1 MRDTP
6 ITRLL
11 QCGQSVWL
19 DSISRRMLVSG
30 ELVSLIQEDGVSGV
44 GATTALLERCVAEG
58 SGYDDSIAF
67 LARGGL
73 SALQICERLLVE
85 DARTAADLLRP
96 VYELAEGGDGFVTLE
111 LSPHLAHDASGML
124 LEARRLW
131 DLVDRPNL
139 FVKIAGTQEGVEAL
153 RQLVGEGVNV
163 SVDPVF
169 SVPRYR
175 AVAKAYLD
183 GLSQRAA
190 RGLPLE
196 RVASVVGLPLGEIDR
211 LLEPFLARLARESE
225 SKRVLAEAPRGE
237 VAIALAKVLRGV
249 NREMHCNSR
258 YLALSAQGGKPQR
271 LVWVSPGSGEAS
283 ADLRYLEALIGPDTV
298 HVMPL
303 GLLAAYRE
311 HGRPASRLD
320 LGIQGA
326 LALLEHLRALG
337 VDLNRLAQE
346 LEDEGVER
354 LARPY
359 DSLLRNI
366 ELKRRG
372 ALGGGEAK
380 RV

>member
-44 GATTALLERCVAEG
+44 GGTTALLERCVAAG
-58 SGYDDSIAF
+58 SDYDDSIAL
-67 LARGGL
+67 LARRGL
-73 SALQICERLLVE
+73 SSPQICETLLVE
-85 DARTAADLLRP
+85 DVRTAADLLRP
-96 VYELAEGGDGFVTLE
+96 VYELAQGSDGFVTLE

-139 FVKIAGTQEGVEAL
+139 FIRIMGSLEGVTAL

-169 SVPRYR
+169 SAPRYR
-175 AVAKAYLD
+175 AVAQAYLD

-196 RVASVVGLPLGEIDR
+196 RVASVVGLPLGQVDR
-211 LLEPFLARLARESE
+211 VLEPLLARLARESAGE
-225 SKRVLAEAPRGE
+225 MVPAEALKGE
-237 VAIALAKVLRGV
+237 VAIALAKMLRGV
-249 NREMHCNSR
+249 NREMHVSGR
-258 YLALSAQGGKPQR
+258 YLALAARGGKPQR
-271 LVWVSPGSGEAS
+271 LVWVSPSSRDVS
-283 ADLRYLEALIGPDTV
+283 ADLSYPEALIGPDTV
-298 HVMPL
+298 HIMPL
-303 GLLAAYRE
+303 DLLAAYRE

-320 LGIQGA
+320 LGIQDA

-337 VDLNRLAQE
+337 VDLDRLAQE
-346 LEDEGVER
+346 LEVEGVER

-359 DSLLRNI
+359 DSLVRNI

-372 ALGGGEAK
+372 ALGK
-380 RV
+380 